1 MKIIITILLL
11 ITLIA
16 ESRSETNDVNI
27 YGSFP
32 GYKFSLDMS
41 LEYSILNYEL
51 LGIENTTYLKA
62 GSSVFGFQGLAVMVN
77 NPSIGIIHYFGTKE
91 GMDIGINYIHNRI
104 RGTNRNIKSLPL
116 YSEDEEYLVF
126 EIGYRQ
132 YYDNA
137 IFRFTFTPL
146 YDINNPSENDPILKQ
161 FRYLISASL
170 GYSF

>member
-1 MKIIITILLL
+1 MLLF
-11 ITLIA
+11 TTFQTK
-16 ESRSETNDVNI
+16 SETNDINL

-77 NPSIGIIHYFGTKE
+77 NPSVGIIHYFGTKE
-91 GMDIGINYIHNRI
+91 GMDIGINYVRNRI

-116 YSEDEEYLVF
+116 YSEEEEYLVF

-146 YDINNPSENDPILKQ
+146 YDINNSSENVPILKQ